1 MLFCLCF
8 RCATTFKK
16 KNTKID
22 YKCPHSDEERAFTST
37 ITSIELSEALKQK
50 YVVTQF
56 YRAWEY
62 TQFSNNIF
70 KEYVRY
76 ENNCNIFI
84 ILTLSRFLKLKVES
98 SVFPKEIVT
107 EDEINEFVKGYKEI
121 LGVDIDKNS
130 VKENSGLRHIA
141 KLVINII
148 NIFYHF
154 NSRCLIR
161 YGENFQ

>member
-8 RCATTFKK
+8 RCAITFKK

-22 YKCPHSDEERAFTST
+22 HICPHNDEERAFTST
-37 ITSIELSEALKQK
+37 ITSIELAEALKQK

-62 TQFSNNIF
+62 KKFSDNIF

-76 ENNCNIFI
+76 VEQWLYIYIFI
-84 ILTLSRFLKLKVES
+84 FSRFLKLKVES
-98 SVFPKEIVT
+98 SILPKEIVT
-107 EDEINEFVKGYKEI
+107 EDEINEFIKGYKEM
-121 LGVDIDKNS
+121 LGVDIDQNN

-141 KLVINII
+141 KLVNNII
-148 NIFYHF
+148 
-154 NSRCLIR
+154 
-161 YGENFQ
+161 